1 MYRKTLLMCK
11 LNLSGDFILHC
22 KHNHPS
28 VNIIFTVRVFKDPL
42 MVEKIIHSLEIIVKM
57 LKSF

>member
-1 MYRKTLLMCK
+1 MCK

-42 MVEKIIHSLEIIVKM
+42 MVEKIIHSLEIIVKR
-57 LKSF
+57 LKIF